1 MFIASLTIILLQG
14 CEPDSLGQ
22 DPCSGSRPMY
32 HNPDSVAILLNSILT
47 DSLISGF
54 DAMDYSINDCQN
66 FSPMGTESCEEIRI
80 EGDCLAVPLLVDA
93 KPYIQSIWGL
103 SAQPD
108 TLTGRPL
115 VVIMMYCY
123 PWNGPIQAIMGSITR
138 RFDLTP
144 VRQEMLSLGYL
155 SSVIEFRIYSTDD
168 NSCVRRIEYVLE

>member
-66 FSPMGTESCEEIRI
+66 FSQMGTESCKEIRI
-80 EGDCLAVPLLVDA
+80 EGDCLAVPMLVDA
-93 KPYIQSIWGL
+93 RPYIQSIWGFT
-103 SAQPD
+103 SQQD
-108 TLTGRPL
+108 SLTDLPL
-115 VVIMMYCY
+115 VVIIMYCY
-123 PWNGPIQAIMGSITR
+123 PWNGPIQAIEGSITR
-138 RFDLTP
+138 NFSLLP
-144 VRQEMLSLGYL
+144 VREEMLRLGYS
-155 SSVIEFRIYSTDD
+155 SSVIEFRIYCLDD
-168 NSCVRRIEYVLE
+168 NSCMRRIEYVLE